1 MRVGR
6 RIRDGLDHRFAQDSV
21 SEYLDGQLSARQR
34 RRLQAHAALCPDC
47 GRMLRTLT
55 IVLWELRELARR
67 PAAVT
72 VAPRV
77 VERLRREPT
86 LPQNGG
92 GPSFS

>member
-1 MRVGR
+1 MRLAR
-6 RIRDGLDHRFAQDSV
+6 RIRDRFDHRFARDRV
-21 SEYLDGQLSARQR
+21 SEYLDRELSERQR
-34 RRLQAHAALCPDC
+34 RRLKAHAALCPEC

-55 IVLWELRELARR
+55 IVLWELRELGRR